1 MSQASPT
8 AKSVKSAKSIK
19 SIKSANNQMQKARLE
34 HLFSNTATRL
44 QNWAAQLSTGEKPAF
59 VVLELGGSYAQFT
72 PRKFP
77 DILFNR
83 TETLE
88 DLENKLELLSGCA
101 WLKGVIFRVNALEL
115 DWTKAYSVRRA
126 IAKLGQTKATYALF
140 HSADMRSYFAFS
152 SAQQLSAP
160 ESAELNLYGL
170 SITQTYMRD
179 ALGKFGIELE
189 SLAIREYKSA
199 VSTFTQQEMTSY
211 QREQLERLM
220 ASLLETFCAEVALS
234 RKTTPE
240 AVKTLLE
247 GGISSAHAAKAA
259 GLLDRVAYEDELLGE
274 MHRPYS
280 EAFKFIT
287 APLLEGISRV
297 AVVALEG
304 DIVVGNSRRGGLP
317 IMGGNSQA
325 GSESLI
331 RALRLAEED
340 ESSKAIV
347 FFVNSGGG
355 SALASDLIG
364 REVKRI
370 AQKKPVVA
378 VMGAVAA
385 SGGYY
390 VLTHAQHV
398 IAAPT
403 TITGS
408 IGVVTGK
415 LNFELF
421 DAQYGF
427 NAETVKTSP
436 YADLYDI
443 HQPLGT
449 ERRALLERDMNEIYD
464 RFISRVAEGRKL
476 TKERVNELGRGRI
489 WTGTDALERGL
500 IDELGTLE
508 RGIEKAKE
516 LAGLPYGAGHWMVD
530 VPKQM
535 VLPKE
540 GQGMLE
546 WLAPV
551 LRERIQLRI
560 PYSVEI
566 KG

>member
-1 MSQASPT
+1 MSQT
-8 AKSVKSAKSIK
+8 HVAKKSAKS
-19 SIKSANNQMQKARLE
+19 AQNQMQKARLE
-34 HLFSNTATRL
+34 HLLFNTATRL
-44 QNWAAQLSTGEKPAF
+44 QNWAAQLAQGEKPAL
-59 VVLELGGSYAQFT
+59 VVLELGGGYAQFS

-77 DILFNR
+77 DVLLNR
-83 TETLE
+83 AETLE
-88 DLENKLELLSGCA
+88 DLEDKLELLAGCD
-101 WLKGVIFRVNALEL
+101 WVKGVIFRVGELGL

-126 IAKLGQTKATYALF
+126 IAKLGQTKSTYALF

-160 ESAELNLYGL
+160 ESAILGLYGL

-179 ALGKFGIELE
+179 ALGKLGIEFE
-189 SLAIREYKSA
+189 ALAIREYKSA
-199 VSTFTQQEMTSY
+199 VSTFTQQEMTEH

-220 ASLLETFCAEVALS
+220 ASLLETFCSEVAQS
-234 RKTTPE
+234 RKMTAE
-240 AVKTLLE
+240 QVKAALE
-247 GGISSAHAAKAA
+247 GGISSAQAAQAA

-274 MHRPYS
+274 MHHPYS
-280 EAFKFIT
+280 EAVKFIT

-304 DIVVGNSRRGGLP
+304 DIVVGHSRRGGLP
-317 IMGGNSQA
+317 IIGGNAQA

-347 FFVNSGGG
+347 LFVNSGGG

-415 LNFELF
+415 LNLELF
-421 DAQYGF
+421 DAQFGF
-427 NAETVKTSP
+427 NAQTVKTSP
-436 YADLYDI
+436 YADLFDS
-443 HQPLGT
+443 HQPLGA
-449 ERRALLERDMNEIYD
+449 ERRALLERDMDEIYD
-464 RFISRVAEGRKL
+464 RFISRVAEGRNL
-476 TKERVNELGRGRI
+476 SKERVNELGRGRI
-489 WTGTDALERGL
+489 WTGSDALERGL

-508 RGIEKAKE
+508 RGIAKAKE
-516 LAGLPYGAGHWMVD
+516 LAGLPYGAAHWMVD

-535 VLPKE
+535 ILPKE

-551 LRERIQLRI
+551 LRDRIQLRI
-560 PYSVEI
+560 PFGIEI